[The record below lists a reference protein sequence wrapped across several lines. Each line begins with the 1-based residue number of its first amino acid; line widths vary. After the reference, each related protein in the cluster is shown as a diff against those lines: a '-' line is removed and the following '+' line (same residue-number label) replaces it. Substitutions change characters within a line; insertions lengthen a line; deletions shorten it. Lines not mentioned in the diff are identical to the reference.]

1 MEFILSIVVIVL
13 ILALAWGGV
22 LFGVFYELTSS
33 LLLFFAMMVSLR
45 YWYEL
50 ARWIETVMPGA
61 GSYGALG
68 AYWVLFLLGCVPLIL
83 VLNRVTMQAVPRY
96 PKIIDTTLGLVFG
109 FISATILVCCVMT
122 SLSVLVPNNLGALQS
137 QWPDAAVRPIPD
149 RGFTSRSRTIGWRH
163 PQDRPRSH
171 AFSDI
176 REGGRGR
183 FQKILAVNGSRFTY
197 G

>member
-50 ARWIETVMPGA
+50 ARWIETMMPGA

-68 AYWVLFLLGCVPLIL
+68 AYWALFLLGCVPLIL
-83 VLNRVTMQAVPRY
+83 VLKRVTYQAVPRY
-96 PKIIDTTLGLVFG
+96 PKVIDTTLGFVFG

-122 SLSVLVPNNLGALQS
+122 SLSVVVPTIWEPYNRNALTLPFDRFPIAVYEQIEDHWLGIS
-137 QWPDAAVRPIPD
+137 KTDPGHTRFPTFEKTDAD
-149 RGFTSRSRTIGWRH
+149 N
-163 PQDRPRSH
+163 
-171 AFSDI
+171 
-176 REGGRGR
+176 
-183 FQKILAVNGSRFTY
+183 FQKY
-197 G
+197 WQ